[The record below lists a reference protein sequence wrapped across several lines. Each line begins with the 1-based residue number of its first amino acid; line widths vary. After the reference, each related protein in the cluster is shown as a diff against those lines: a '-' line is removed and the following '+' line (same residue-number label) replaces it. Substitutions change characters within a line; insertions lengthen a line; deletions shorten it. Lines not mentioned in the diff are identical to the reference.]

1 MLGEAKQREDTVE
14 RTGRKFRE
22 VIKGPVSPIRELRHR
37 LLMNTSVV
45 P

>member
-1 MLGEAKQREDTVE
+1 MPVTWDSAE
-14 RTGRKFRE
+14 RTGRKFRDG
-22 VIKGPVSPIRELRHR
+22 IKGPVSPIRKLRHR